1 MRIVWASGT
10 FLAGV
15 GAAIA
20 FRFAPGHALP
30 ESAFALFAVAAISA
44 SIALI
49 ISHRRAAIALLCL
62 VFILGA
68 WRGSTAIDIVNQPT
82 KQSTTSSQDSLPS
95 VSVFNP
101 LRRDISTTLSKT
113 LGTTDAALPI
123 ALLIGDRSGIDD
135 ELARNFRSAGLA
147 HLLAISGLHVSLI
160 GGIAMTA
167 SALAFG
173 RRRAFYLLI
182 PLATVLIYAAL
193 AGLAPPVARAAI
205 MFSIFVL
212 GKSMGRGSHTLAA
225 LALAAWLMVALEPAI
240 LASLSFQLSFTAML
254 GIAFVAPALDNF
266 TEIAALKDKNARR
279 LSRLSLTGRALRFV
293 LGSLAV
299 SFAAILGTLPLVAL
313 HFDAVPIWSAL
324 ATLFA
329 VPAMPIL
336 IISSAILAVIGQFPV
351 SFVAEIVAVP
361 VQVTTTYLTRVA
373 ELFAYLPP
381 TPIETGAWSA
391 WLTIGYYAVFV
402 ILILSWRRL
411 SKTVHR
417 VCQALIELNNRPT
430 SNARD
435 TIRAPL
441 GMTVAFLIAGIV
453 CWIVGGGGTFV
464 QFDPKPYLSVRFL
477 ETTHGESIFIE
488 TPNGNRVL
496 IDGGGDA
503 KEIADT
509 LTRMLPLTNRSINVV
524 MLTHSD
530 ADHVGG
536 LPDVI
541 RRFSVDTI
549 MHSGLNSSS
558 EVFTN
563 WLQAIE
569 NHDDINVAQP
579 STIIGLDKGVYL
591 EVISSGCP
599 AASLSCSNDNNASVV
614 TRLRFGD
621 VSFLL
626 TGDIERSAEAMLAS
640 SVSNLHATV
649 LKAPHHGSNT
659 SSTEAFIDAV
669 APAVA
674 VIAVGSEN
682 RYGHPH
688 PEVLGRLNNAVG
700 EERVFRTDTMGT
712 VEFRTDGQRL
722 WMVR

>member
-1 MRIVWASGT
+1 MRIVWSSGT

-15 GAAIA
+15 GAAIG
-20 FRFAPGHALP
+20 FRFAPGYVLP
-30 ESAFALFAVAAISA
+30 ELAFALYAVAAISA

-49 ISHRRAAIALLCL
+49 IGRRRAAIALLCL

-68 WRGSTAIDIVNQPT
+68 WRGSAAIEVVGQPAI
-82 KQSTTSSQDSLPS
+82 QSITSTQDSLPL
-95 VSVFNP
+95 VGVFNP
-101 LRRDISTTLSKT
+101 IRRDISDTLSQT
-113 LGTTDAALPI
+113 LDSTDAALPI

-135 ELARNFRSAGLA
+135 ELFRNFRSAGLA

-173 RRRAFYLLI
+173 RRRAYYLLI

-193 AGLAPPVARAAI
+193 AGFAPPVTRAAI
-205 MFSIFVL
+205 MFSILVL

-225 LALAAWLMVALEPAI
+225 LALAAWLMVAFEPEI

-266 TEIAALKDKNARR
+266 TEIAASNDQNTRR
-279 LSRLSLTGRALRFV
+279 LSPARRVLRFV
-293 LGSLAV
+293 LGSFAV
-299 SFAAILGTLPLVAL
+299 SLAAIVGTLPLIAL
-313 HFDAVPIWSAL
+313 HFDAVPIWGAV
-324 ATLFA
+324 ATLLA

-336 IISSAILAVIGQFPV
+336 ILSSAILAVIGQFPV
-351 SFVAEIVAVP
+351 SLVTEVFAFP
-361 VQVTTTYLTRVA
+361 VQVTTTYLTRIA

-381 TPIETGAWSA
+381 TPIETGAWSS
-391 WLTIGYYAVFV
+391 WLTVSYYAVFAA
-402 ILILSWRRL
+402 LILSWRLLSNAAHRL
-411 SKTVHR
+411 W
-417 VCQALIELNNRPT
+417 QAFIELNDRPI
-430 SNARD
+430 SNATD

-441 GMTVAFLIAGIV
+441 GMTAAFLIAGV
-453 CWIVGGGGTFV
+453 VGWGASLA
-464 QFDPKPYLSVRFL
+464 QSDPKPYLSVRFL

-488 TPNGNRVL
+488 TQNGNRML

-503 KEIADT
+503 NQIADT

-536 LPDVI
+536 LPRVI
-541 RRFSVDTI
+541 RRFSVDTV
-549 MHSGLNSSS
+549 MHSGLNSPS
-558 EVFTN
+558 ETFTN
-563 WLQAIE
+563 WLEAIE
-569 NHDDINVAQP
+569 DHDDVNVAQP
-579 STIIGLDKGVYL
+579 GTSIGLDKGVYL

-599 AASLSCSNDNNASVV
+599 SVSLSCDNVNDASVV
-614 TRLRFGD
+614 TRLRFDD

-640 SVSNLHATV
+640 SISNLHATV
-649 LKAPHHGSNT
+649 LKAPHHGSIT
-659 SSTEAFIDAV
+659 SSTDAFIDAV
-669 APAVA
+669 DPAAV

-688 PEVLGRLNNAVG
+688 PEVLARLNNVVG

-712 VEFRTDGQRL
+712 LQFRTDGERL
-722 WMVR
+722 WLVR

>member
-15 GAAIA
+15 GAAIV

-30 ESAFALFAVAAISA
+30 EPAFALFAVAAMSA

-49 ISHRRAAIALLCL
+49 ISRRRAAIALLCL

-68 WRGSTAIDIVNQPT
+68 WRGSAAVDIVNQPIN
-82 KQSTTSSQDSLPS
+82 QSTTSSQDSLTS

-101 LRRDISTTLSKT
+101 LRRDISATLSKT

-182 PLATVLIYAAL
+182 PLTTVLIYAAL

-225 LALAAWLMVALEPAI
+225 LALAAWLMVAWEPEI

-266 TEIAALKDKNARR
+266 TEIAALNDKNARR
-279 LSRLSLTGRALRFV
+279 LSLARRALRFV

-299 SFAAILGTLPLVAL
+299 SFAAILGTLPLIAL

-336 IISSAILAVIGQFPV
+336 IISSATLAAIGQFPV
-351 SFVAEIVAVP
+351 PFVAEVVAVP
-361 VQVTTTYLTRVA
+361 VQATTTYLTRVA

-381 TPIETGAWSA
+381 TPVETGAWSA

-402 ILILSWRRL
+402 VLILSWRRL
-411 SKTVHR
+411 SNAAHR
-417 VCQALIELNNRPT
+417 VWQALIELNNRPT
-430 SNARD
+430 SNAPHV
-435 TIRAPL
+435 IRVPL
-441 GMTVAFLIAGIV
+441 GMIAAFLIAGIV
-453 CWIVGGGGTFV
+453 GWGGASIA
-464 QFDPKPYLSVRFL
+464 QADPKPYLSVHFL
-477 ETTHGESIFIE
+477 ETTHGEAIFIE
-488 TPNGNRVL
+488 TPSGNRML

-503 KEIADT
+503 NEIADT
-509 LTRMLPLTNRSINVV
+509 LTRMLPFTNRSINVV

-558 EVFTN
+558 DIFTN
-563 WLQAIE
+563 WLEAIE

-579 STIIGLDKGVYL
+579 GTSIGLDKDVYL

-599 AASLSCSNDNNASVV
+599 DASLSCHNDNNASIV
-614 TRLRFGD
+614 TRLHFGD

-626 TGDIERSAEAMLAS
+626 TGDIESSAEAVLAS
-640 SVSNLHATV
+640 TVSNLHATV
-649 LKAPHHGSNT
+649 LKAPHHGSIT
-659 SSTEAFIDAV
+659 SSTGAFIDAV
-669 APAVA
+669 DPTAV

-688 PEVLGRLNNAVG
+688 PEVLVRLNNAVG

-712 VEFRTDGQRL
+712 LEFRTDGQRL
-722 WMVR
+722 WIAR